1 MIQIFSS
8 DRPDINTPLKTK
20 RFRVDTL
27 PRVTPENRWRTEAMR
42 SYAQP
47 LLLWFT
53 RGQGRITIAGV
64 TRGFG
69 PHHAVF
75 LPAGTMHGYEM
86 LGQVFGMSVFL
97 PDDVS
102 LNLPEMPIHLRFRD
116 VHQQTELTTLIG
128 NIQRELEDP
137 RPGQNRALKAHAG
150 LLSVWLDREIDNGN
164 PHDLHPDAS
173 RRLAAAYSAMVEQDF
188 RSGRTIHD
196 YAAHLG
202 VTPTHLTRS
211 CNLACGHSASALLA
225 DRIHFEAR
233 QLLSDTK
240 RPIKEI
246 ASDLGFNSAA
256 YFTRAFQKHTGQ
268 TPSAFRKHG

>member
-1 MIQIFSS
+1 
-8 DRPDINTPLKTK
+8 
-20 RFRVDTL
+20 
-27 PRVTPENRWRTEAMR
+27 MR

-64 TRGFG
+64 THGFG
-69 PHHAVF
+69 AHHAVF

-86 LGQVFGMSVFL
+86 LGQVFGTSVFFA
-97 PDDVS
+97 DDKT
-102 LNLPEMPIHLRFRD
+102 LNLPDMPIHLRFRE
-116 VHQQTELTTLIG
+116 VHQQAELTALID
-128 NIQRELEDP
+128 NLQREVDTP
-137 RPGQNRALKAHAG
+137 RAGQDRALKAHAG

-211 CNLACGHSASALLA
+211 CNLACGRSASALLA

-233 QLLSDTK
+233 QMLCDTR
-240 RPIKEI
+240 RPIKDI
-246 ASDLGFNSAA
+246 ASHLGFSSAA
-256 YFTRAFQKHTGQ
+256 YFTRAFQKQTGH